1 MPLRDAIETYHDLLT
16 DELASATQAQLDDQ
30 QFRRGLFFGQR
41 PLCTVLRPRFITL
54 EQYRFLHS
62 RMRVLLDTFDKIYHV
77 ALEDATFRS
86 QFGLLDWEERLVQ
99 HDCAYQNPSPVS
111 RVYTFFVTE

>member
-41 PLCTVLRPRFITL
+41 PLCTVLRPRFITP
-54 EQYRFLHS
+54 EQYRFLQS
-62 RMRVLLDTFDKIYHV
+62 RVRILLHAFDKAYYAAI
-77 ALEDATFRS
+77 ADADFRA
-86 QFGLLDWEERLVQ
+86 QFGLLDWEEKLVQ
-99 HDCAYQNPSPVS
+99 HALRPARDA
-111 RVYTFFVTE
+111 RVPTQL